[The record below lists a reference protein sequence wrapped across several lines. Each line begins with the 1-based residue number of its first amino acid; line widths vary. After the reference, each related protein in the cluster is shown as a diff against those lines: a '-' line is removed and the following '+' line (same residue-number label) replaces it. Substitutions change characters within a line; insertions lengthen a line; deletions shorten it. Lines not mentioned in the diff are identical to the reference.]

1 MKKFFTEMAVPLCP
15 SSCIIRVL
23 SVLFV
28 LCLVSCQNEVETK
41 IITRDTYRAYPGEVI
56 LDSSKSFE
64 SQVTEAGKIYVIRD
78 GFDLGAEEVSIPS
91 NCTLKFIGGTLYNG
105 TVNFNST
112 TVTSIGNVISPVFRQ
127 CKYKGNL
134 ANSEVELGWFD
145 LEDGKTTKYHGITYN
160 THDYT
165 KLQAILNCCRSGA
178 QLNVSQIYIIRKP
191 VSISK
196 KLSIKGLDRSEGIY
210 ADRIPQ
216 NMEYGFYQ
224 MMNESAFIVK
234 NGGDVSMQGISVV
247 GNISLYI
254 GGNLWEKYYGSGNGA
269 PLSSPICICGIDV
282 EPGGKIS
289 EIHDSSFVAFTYGI
303 RCQGGTIGLVK
314 NSYFSSN
321 RFGFWA
327 KDTSNF
333 ELRGCRLNTNLLN
346 FHFYEKSLNDP
357 DKNHTT
363 ATTETDA
370 ADAAKLGGGL
380 YLNNCS
386 NANII
391 NCRFEFNFIHA
402 ILDNANKNI
411 NIHNAIFDTGT
422 LAQVMINNQGTGS
435 YSASNPA
442 FSNVK
447 INSCTFARGARCDV
461 QNAISHA
468 GFGLFYICDKGNRGA
483 NVEITNNIVSD
494 NMEVDKTIDVV
505 YEDYVFDIYNTSS
518 SGTNYTVSGNSFYN
532 TEAKSIYNVIG
543 GSTGTF
549 NITASGNDY
558 GSVTM
563 KTGSTEVL
571 KLN

>member
-1 MKKFFTEMAVPLCP
+1 MKKL
-15 SSCIIRVL
+15 VL
-23 SVLFV
+23 LTGVVILILSA
-28 LCLVSCQNEVETK
+28 CQNNPDKEK
-41 IITRDTYRAYPGEVI
+41 IVKERDTYIPMEGEIV
-56 LDSSKSFE
+56 LVPSKTIE
-64 SQVTEAGKIYVIRD
+64 SQLTETGKTYVIRD
-78 GFDLGAEEVSIPS
+78 GFNLNSKEISIPS
-91 NCTLKFIGGTLYNG
+91 GSRLKFLGGTIYNG
-105 TVNFNST
+105 TVSFNNT
-112 TVTSIGNVISPVFRQ
+112 TITNVGSVTSPVFNN
-127 CKYKGNL
+127 CSYKGSL

-145 LEDGKTTKYHGITYN
+145 LEDGNTTLYYGTKYN

-165 KLQAILNCCRSGA
+165 KLQAILNCCKSGA

-196 KLSIKGLDRSEGIY
+196 KISIKGVDRSEGIY
-210 ADRIPQ
+210 ANRISQ

-224 MMNESAFIVK
+224 MMNQSAFIIK
-234 NGGDVSMQGISVV
+234 NGGDVSIQGISVV

-282 EPGGKIS
+282 EQGGKIS

-303 RCQGGTIGLVK
+303 RCQGGSIGLIK

-357 DKNHTT
+357 DKDHTT
-363 ATTETDA
+363 ATKETDA
-370 ADAAKLGGGL
+370 ADIAKLGGGL
-380 YLNNCS
+380 YLNNCT

-402 ILDNANKNI
+402 ILDNANSNI

-422 LAQVMINNQGTGS
+422 LAQLMINNQGSGS
-435 YSASNPA
+435 YSTSNPA
-442 FSNVK
+442 FSNIK

-461 QNAISHA
+461 QDAKSHA
-468 GFGLFYICDKGNRGA
+468 GFGIFYICDKGNRGS
-483 NVEITNNIVSD
+483 NVEITNNIISD

-505 YEDYVFDIYNTSS
+505 YENHVFDIYNTSS
-518 SGTNYTVSGNSFYN
+518 SGTNYTIKGNSFYN
-532 TEAKSIYNVIG
+532 TEAQSIYNVIN
-543 GSTGTF
+543 GSSGTF
-549 NITASGNDY
+549 TISAAGNDY
-558 GSVTM
+558 ASVT
-563 KTGSTEVL
+563 KTTGTTSVLNLTE
-571 KLN
+571 